1 MSGFSVLRT
10 NHTGII
16 VSDLDRSIAFFRDVL
31 RFETTSRAPRDPA
44 LIRSITGVEGAD
56 VEIAYVRGPDHNL
69 ELIQYLAPA
78 DKGQVVARQCDTGF
92 FHVAFDVDNIDAA
105 VAAATEHGVRPV
117 GNITVIDK
125 GPNAGNRVCYLQDW
139 DGATIEFI
147 EKAAA

>member
-1 MSGFSVLRT
+1 MREFSVLRT

-31 RFETTSRAPRDPA
+31 GFEVTSRAPRDPL
-44 LIRSITGVEGAD
+44 LIRSITAVEGAD
-56 VEIAYVRGPDHNL
+56 VEIAYVHGPDHNL
-69 ELIQYLAPA
+69 ELIRYLAPA
-78 DKGQVVARQCDTGF
+78 DRGQVVARQCDTGH

-105 VAAATEHGVRPV
+105 VAAAAEHGVLPV
-117 GNITVIDK
+117 GNVTVIDK